1 MSKELARLKAHE
13 CQKLL
18 KDKEV
23 SAQELVQA
31 TLNRMEELEPKL
43 NAFIRTLPEEA
54 LEAAKAVD
62 HQRAAGEK
70 LGPLAG
76 IPIAL
81 KDNLCTEGI
90 TTTCGSRMLE
100 NFVPPYTATAVQ
112 KVLDAGAIPLGKTNM
127 DEFAMGSS
135 TESSYFGPTKNPWDT
150 ERVPG
155 GSSGG
160 SAAAIAS
167 DGTILALGSDTGGSI
182 RQPACYCGVTG
193 LKPTYGRV
201 SRYGLVAYGS
211 SLDQIG
217 PITKDVRDAALLLE
231 VISGGDPMDATSHPL
246 EIPDFS
252 KNLTADIKGLKIGIP
267 KECFAEG
274 LSTTVRQVLD
284 ESIKKL
290 ESLGAKV
297 LEVSLP
303 HTEYGIAAYYLV
315 ATAEASS
322 NLARYDGVVYGH
334 RTGEKVN
341 NIVEMYMKTRAE
353 GFGPEVQRRIMLGT
367 YVLSAGYYDAYYIK
381 ACQVR
386 TKLREDFDS
395 AFEKVDTILMP
406 VAPDVPFKIGQMSGD
421 PLQMYLVDVF
431 TVPINMVGLPAI
443 SIPGGF
449 SPEGLPVGIQF
460 IGRVFD
466 EATILKAA
474 YSYEQNTDFLPRRPQ
489 L

>member
-18 KDKEV
+18 KDKEI
-23 SAQELVQA
+23 SARELVQA

-43 NAFIRTLPEEA
+43 NAFIRTLPEKA

-246 EIPDFS
+246 DIPDFS
-252 KNLTADIKGLKIGIP
+252 KNLTGDIKGLKIGIP

-274 LSTTVRQVLD
+274 LSSTVRQVLD
-284 ESIKKL
+284 DTIKKL

-334 RTGEKVN
+334 RTRENVN

-460 IGRVFD
+460 VGRVFD

-474 YSYEQNTDFLPRRPQ
+474 YSYEQNSDFLSRRPQ